1 MHINVIVIS
10 ITGLHSYNKINGL
23 YKKSLKLEVYSLI
36 ISLNRT
42 FYTRV
47 ATWKSKEGW

>member
-10 ITGLHSYNKINGL
+10 ITGLHSYNKING
-23 YKKSLKLEVYSLI
+23 KSLKLEVYSLI

-47 ATWKSKEGW
+47 ATWKSKEG